1 MKQPT
6 LSNVI
11 GNKRKLFIPAIQFFI
26 LVAAFLFWLLNR
38 SSLFQNAY
46 TPTELIIQEN
56 VITTPPLALKAGSY
70 QIMVDYSTSQ
80 DGCFVSANTSQLGS
94 LECRYSSTAL
104 KPANPTAVLNV
115 ELSRSVTDFSVAVTC
130 SDAGSISISSI
141 IVDETDGFYKKIFV
155 YAVLFCL
162 IINLLAYFRRSDP
175 TRKKIILALT
185 GIFMATCYP
194 LYTDYLTVGH
204 DLPFHLLRIEGI
216 AEGLRTGA
224 AIPIK
229 IQPLWA
235 KGHGY
240 AVGVFYGDA
249 LLYFPAILR
258 LMGFSV
264 QSAYKL
270 FVAAINLSTVIIS
283 YFCFQKMF
291 QSKALGVF
299 GSLLYSTALYRLIDT
314 YTRAAVGEFTAML
327 FFPLVLCGFY
337 LIFTP
342 PENSKNWIKHAIL
355 VSLGLTGLI
364 QSHVLSCEMTA
375 LLILLICLILIKR
388 VFHLYIFSSLILG
401 AILTALLNVGFI
413 VPFLDYFT
421 GSDLYINSEQWTGGI
436 TDGFQARG
444 LFPIQLFSLFQHSNG
459 SSWNTSA
466 GVFNEMTVGTGI
478 IFLVGISL
486 FIYLSLFHQKEC
498 RADKNYLPACLCC
511 ALGGLLL
518 FMSTCYFPWDAL
530 ASLGDGAETLIHTLQ
545 FPWRLLAPATVLLAF
560 ATCFSISIL
569 RRVVDRGIF
578 LAVLSGSVLLLT
590 VNIGWYLYDFSYTE
604 QPYRVYSVSDL
615 DTMSMYSY
623 EYLPAN
629 INPADITENRIIFE
643 NITNWDFYQ
652 KHNLVI
658 QCNVATGNSQGYIDF
673 PLNYYK
679 YYICEAISSR
689 EHLDVSAGHNGM
701 LRVTFPAHF
710 QDTIMITFAEPWFW
724 RLSEGISLIT
734 FLCCGIALFF
744 MKYKH
749 HRQQR

>member
-1 MKQPT
+1 MKQPII
-6 LSNVI
+6 SRVI
-11 GNKRKLFIPAIQFFI
+11 GNKRKLFIPAIQLFI
-26 LVAAFLFWLLNR
+26 LAAAFLFWLINHG
-38 SSLFQNAY
+38 SLFQNTY
-46 TPTELIIQEN
+46 SPTELTIQEN

-70 QIMVDYSTSQ
+70 QVLVDYSTSQ
-80 DGCFVSANTSQLGS
+80 DGSFVSANTSQLGS
-94 LECRYSSTAL
+94 LEFRYSSTAL

-130 SDAGSISISSI
+130 SDAGAINISSI
-141 IVDETDGFYKKIFV
+141 IVVETGSYYKRIFV
-155 YAVLFCL
+155 YAILLCL
-162 IINLLAYFRRSDP
+162 IISLLAYFRRSDP
-175 TRKKIILALT
+175 TRQKIILALT

-229 IQPLWA
+229 IHPLWA
-235 KGHGY
+235 KGYGY

-258 LMGFSV
+258 LMGFSI
-264 QSAYKL
+264 QSAYKI
-270 FVAAINLSTVIIS
+270 FVAVINLGTVIIS
-283 YFCFQKMF
+283 YLCFQKMF
-291 QSKALGVF
+291 QSKALGVL

-314 YTRAAVGEFTAML
+314 YTRAAVGEYTAML

-337 LIFTP
+337 FIFTTA
-342 PENSKNWIKHAIL
+342 NSKNWIKYAIL

-364 QSHVLSCEMTA
+364 QSHVLSCEITA
-375 LLILLICLILIKR
+375 LLILLICLIMVRR
-388 VFHLYIFSSLILG
+388 VFHRYIFSSLALG
-401 AILTALLNVGFI
+401 AVLTALLNAGFI
-413 VPFLDYFT
+413 VPFLDYYT
-421 GSDLYINSEQWTGGI
+421 SSDLYINSERWTGGI

-459 SSWNTSA
+459 GSWNTSA
-466 GVFNEMTVGTGI
+466 GVFDEMTAGTGI

-511 ALGGLLL
+511 VLGGLLL

-530 ASLGDGAETLIHTLQ
+530 VSLGDGAETLVNTLQ
-545 FPWRLLAPATVLLAF
+545 FPWRLLAPATILLVF
-560 ATCFSISIL
+560 ATCFAISIL

-578 LAVLSGSVLLLT
+578 LAVLSVSVLLAA
-590 VNIGWYLYDFSYTE
+590 VNIGWYLYDFSYTGH
-604 QPYRVYSVSDL
+604 PYRVYSVSDL

-623 EYLPAN
+623 EYLPADVD
-629 INPADITENRIIFE
+629 PDGITENRVIIE
-643 NITNWDFYQ
+643 NISNWDSYLKQ
-652 KHNLVI
+652 NLVI
-658 QCNVATGNSQGYIDF
+658 QCNVATGNSRGYIDF

-679 YYICEAISSR
+679 YYICKTISSK

-701 LRVTFPAHF
+701 LRVTFPANF

-724 RLSEGISLIT
+724 RLSEGISLVT
-734 FLCCGIALFF
+734 FLFCGIALFF
-744 MKYKH
+744 MKYRLN
-749 HRQQR
+749 RQQR